1 MKKNIGK
8 ISLTV
13 ILINVIFLSI
23 YLVNRNEE
31 TVTETEVQQVV
42 YAEEQTQ
49 TPEETPEE
57 AEPTTSYLIMDGAE
71 EVENEDGLH
80 IYRDADVTDEQVKML
95 ITRLYRMA
103 QIDKGQEFIEQVTW
117 YITSNEA
124 VTTSFTIDPAST
136 TICVCNN
143 AEYEITLE
151 QLVLILEN
159 SALK

>member
-42 YAEEQTQ
+42 YAEEQR
-49 TPEETPEE
+49 E
-57 AEPTTSYLIMDGAE
+57 AEATTSYLILDGAE
-71 EVENEDGLH
+71 VVENEDGLH
-80 IYRDADVTDEQVKML
+80 IYKDADVTDEQVKML